1 MERSGDDNKSVNY
14 LDINISIN
22 TSGHVTTKLYN
33 KLDEFNFPV
42 VMYRLSTPI
51 IVTDNYL
58 R

>member
-22 TSGHVTTKLYN
+22 TSGHITTKLYD